1 MTQGN
6 SGAQNK
12 LGELFVDFGTKGV
25 GGLLKNL
32 NSVSA
37 SFLLGKNAAN
47 QFAQTIT
54 QPIKQTGQYA
64 MELRNLRYQMG
75 LTNKE
80 AQKIQNWA
88 KKFNYNEGSVFGD
101 ISNLLDS
108 LTQINKYNVIPKGWY
123 EASRLLSQAGGTA
136 ITQKRYA
143 ATPEGV
149 FELLK
154 DISIDLEKVQDIGTR
169 RLIQQSLGVSPEI
182 LNYKE
187 NINSLMSSWNTLTDE
202 QIEAAEESAK
212 ALNELGNSL
221 EKLWQRLSIKTAP
234 AFTSGSNALTYL
246 LTPSRSKGEAL
257 KKTSLGLQAGGGA
270 LGLGTA
276 GAYAGSIFGG
286 LGSLIGF
293 ILGAGAGAILGPAA
307 GQGIYN
313 KVNSAPF
320 ELLPELD
327 ALGDSD
333 LLHSNSSGNTT
344 IYKEINVNQNITAP
358 DPVTA
363 GNRAVQGINDLETA
377 EQSMYSGR

>member
-32 NSVSA
+32 NTVSA

-54 QPIKQTGQYA
+54 HPIKQTGQYA
-64 MELRNLRYQMG
+64 MELRNLRNQMS

-88 KKFNYNEGSVFGD
+88 RKFNYSESSVFGD
-101 ISNLLDS
+101 ISKLLDD
-108 LTQINKYNVIPKGWY
+108 LTQIKNYNIIPKGWY
-123 EASRLLSQAGGTA
+123 EASRLLAQNGGTA
-136 ITQKRYA
+136 IAQKRYNN
-143 ATPEGV
+143 TPEGV

-154 DISIDLEKVQDIGTR
+154 DISLGLNKVTDPGAR
-169 RLIQQSLGVSPEI
+169 RLIQQSLGVSPEV
-182 LNYKE
+182 LNYKD

-202 QIEAAEESAK
+202 QVEAAEESAK

-246 LTPSRSKGEAL
+246 LTPNRSKKERIE
-257 KKTSLGLQAGGGA
+257 KTA
-270 LGLGTA
+270 LGLMAAGGIGA
-276 GAYAGSIFGG
+276 GATTGGAIGSFLGPIGAGIGALIGGG
-286 LGSLIGF
+286 LGAV
-293 ILGAGAGAILGPAA
+293 LGTAPA
-307 GQGIYN
+307 
-313 KVNSAPF
+313 KRFLKHAPF

-333 LLHSNSSGNTT
+333 LLHLNGGGNTT
-344 IYKEINVNQNITAP
+344 VYKEINVNQNITAP
-358 DPVTA
+358 DPITA
-363 GNRAVQGINDLETA
+363 GNKAAQGINELETA
-377 EQSMYSGR
+377 EQNMYSGR

>member
-64 MELRNLRYQMG
+64 MELRNLRNQMS

-88 KKFNYNEGSVFGD
+88 RKFNYNEGSVFGD

-123 EASRLLSQAGGTA
+123 EASRLLSQSGGTA

-246 LTPSRSKGEAL
+246 LAPNRSKKEGIE
-257 KKTSLGLQAGGGA
+257 KTA
-270 LGLGTA
+270 LGLMAA
-276 GAYAGSIFGG
+276 GGI
-286 LGSLIGF
+286 
-293 ILGAGAGAILGPAA
+293 GAGATTGGTIGSFLGPIGAGIGALIGGSLGAVLGAA
-307 GQGIYN
+307 PA
-313 KVNSAPF
+313 KRFLKHAPF
-320 ELLPELD
+320 ELLPKLD
-327 ALGDSD
+327 TLGDSD
-333 LLHSNSSGNTT
+333 LLHSNGSGNTT

>member
-108 LTQINKYNVIPKGWY
+108 LTQINKYNVIDNKGTVNIKNKKY
-123 EASRLLSQAGGTA
+123 VLEFQYQNKEYDVIA
-136 ITQKRYA
+136 
-143 ATPEGV
+143 
-149 FELLK
+149 ELLFALIINEFK
-154 DISIDLEKVQDIGTR
+154 KKIEKEFIIDETIVYLPFHDNRFTNRMKISLEAIKMKGISIEED
-169 RLIQQSLGVSPEI
+169 EI
-182 LNYKE
+182 
-187 NINSLMSSWNTLTDE
+187 
-202 QIEAAEESAK
+202 
-212 ALNELGNSL
+212 
-221 EKLWQRLSIKTAP
+221 
-234 AFTSGSNALTYL
+234 
-246 LTPSRSKGEAL
+246 
-257 KKTSLGLQAGGGA
+257 
-270 LGLGTA
+270 
-276 GAYAGSIFGG
+276 
-286 LGSLIGF
+286 
-293 ILGAGAGAILGPAA
+293 
-307 GQGIYN
+307 
-313 KVNSAPF
+313 F
-320 ELLPELD
+320 E
-327 ALGDSD
+327 
-333 LLHSNSSGNTT
+333 
-344 IYKEINVNQNITAP
+344 Y
-358 DPVTA
+358 
-363 GNRAVQGINDLETA
+363 
-377 EQSMYSGR
+377 

>member
-25 GGLLKNL
+25 GGLLRNL

-47 QFAQTIT
+47 QFAHTIT

-64 MELRNLRYQMG
+64 MELRNLRNQMS

-88 KKFNYNEGSVFGD
+88 RKFNYSESSVFGD
-101 ISNLLDS
+101 ISKLLDD
-108 LTQINKYNVIPKGWY
+108 LTQIKNYNIIPKGWY
-123 EASRLLSQAGGTA
+123 EASRLLAQNGGTA
-136 ITQKRYA
+136 IAQKRYNN
-143 ATPEGV
+143 TPEGV

-154 DISIDLEKVQDIGTR
+154 DISLGLNKVTDPGAR
-169 RLIQQSLGVSPEI
+169 RLIQQSLGVSPEV
-182 LNYKE
+182 LNYKD

-202 QIEAAEESAK
+202 QVEAAEESAK

-221 EKLWQRLSIKTAP
+221 EKLWQRLNIKTAP
-234 AFTSGSNALTYL
+234 AFISGSNALTYL
-246 LTPSRSKGEAL
+246 LTPNRNKNEKL
-257 KKTSLGLQAGGGA
+257 EKTALGLMAAGGIGGGA
-270 LGLGTA
+270 TAGGAIGSFLGPVGAGIGAIIGAGLGAVLGTA
-276 GAYAGSIFGG
+276 
-286 LGSLIGF
+286 
-293 ILGAGAGAILGPAA
+293 PA
-307 GQGIYN
+307 
-313 KVNSAPF
+313 KRFLKHAPF

-333 LLHSNSSGNTT
+333 LLHSNGGGNTT
-344 IYKEINVNQNITAP
+344 VYKEINVNQNITAP
-358 DPVTA
+358 DPITA
-363 GNRAVQGINDLETA
+363 GNKAAQGINELETA
-377 EQSMYSGR
+377 EQNMYSGR